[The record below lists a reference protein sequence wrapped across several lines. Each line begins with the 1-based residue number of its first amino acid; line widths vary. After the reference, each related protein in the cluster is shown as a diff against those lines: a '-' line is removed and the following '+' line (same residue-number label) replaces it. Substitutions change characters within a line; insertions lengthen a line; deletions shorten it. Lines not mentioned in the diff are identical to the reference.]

1 MKIHRILLFLGL
13 FLTSLSVFPMHHEN
27 SYQFSDCQGEVG
39 NLYISKMLE
48 TGSVSGFKQA
58 VKQHQEFYNSR
69 DLNVRV
75 IPGIQYERNDQG
87 TVEEIHSL
95 TTMVIFPSKE
105 DREEWRNRDF
115 TEKDQKILE
124 KKKGI
129 RVLEKNNIG
138 KHKKIILN
146 LKEDLIP
153 WVTDKLVKNGTKIF
167 SIEPHN
173 TTLEDVFL
181 TETGDK

>member
-13 FLTSLSVFPMHHEN
+13 FLTSLTVFPMHHEN

-39 NLYISKMLE
+39 NLYISNMLE

-87 TVEEIHSL
+87 TIEEIHSL

-115 TEKDQKILE
+115 TEKDQKEFDAFVTLYN
-124 KKKGI
+124 
-129 RVLEKNNIG
+129 KNN
-138 KHKKIILN
+138 KVEDTKSVCFLN
-146 LKEDLIP
+146 
-153 WVTDKLVKNGTKIF
+153 
-167 SIEPHN
+167 
-173 TTLEDVFL
+173 
-181 TETGDK
+181 